1 MVQWTRFITAY
12 ELTAL
17 LTSKSL
23 EITIVMHGSVC
34 AQPLLQS
41 RSLCMMKFL
50 VSIVASA
57 VIMTAASSTATAIGT
72 QKTVKEAP
80 EAIKVNT
87 ESGSSESETMVRFCP
102 PFCV

>member
-1 MVQWTRFITAY
+1 
-12 ELTAL
+12 
-17 LTSKSL
+17 
-23 EITIVMHGSVC
+23 
-34 AQPLLQS
+34 
-41 RSLCMMKFL
+41 MMKFL

-72 QKTVKEAP
+72 QKAVKEAP

-102 PFCV
+102 PFCVWIPLQSAPLIYLLHKKRGAS